1 MQRFFV
7 NGPHIKKTVP
17 SPEKENEP
25 KQISRRVLPR
35 NSAAPHTESAPSLS
49 HETLL
54 LLYPSQNLSCPVLLC
69 LVPFGICQPQLL
81 LIYRH
86 LAHVYFMPGRRWW
99 RGANGAA
106 SFVICIGLQNEQ
118 QQQQQQK
125 EKRKK
130 FQIFLNEFNIHKV

>member
-1 MQRFFV
+1 MQGFFV
-7 NGPHIKKTVP
+7 NGPHIKKTVR

-54 LLYPSQNLSCPVLLC
+54 LLYPSKSLSCPVLLC

-99 RGANGAA
+99 WGANGAA

-118 QQQQQQK
+118 QQQQK
-125 EKRKK
+125 EKGKSFK
-130 FQIFLNEFNIHKV
+130 SF

>member
-1 MQRFFV
+1 MNLNKFHGVYFR
-7 NGPHIKKTVP
+7 GTPPPTASCHTPHGKC
-17 SPEKENEP
+17 S
-25 KQISRRVLPR
+25 L
-35 NSAAPHTESAPSLS
+35 SLS

-54 LLYPSQNLSCPVLLC
+54 LLYPSQSLSCPVLLC

-99 RGANGAA
+99 WGGAGAA

-118 QQQQQQK
+118 QQQQR